1 MRVTVVLRSA
11 EKPGVAVKR
20 EQQALLEFVKRA
32 KRGMYLH
39 LPLWL
44 VMGLC
49 VDLSAVDPSVF
60 WIDCAGFALLT
71 ALRVAFVLRS
81 TALMAEHSQLVRQ
94 VMRVLVFMPCLQWS
108 VLALLSTLPGPLH
121 VLMLPLMLVTVGLA
135 TAGTVVLSVDGV
147 VRIWFPILA
156 LIPVCI
162 GFLLDQP
169 GPTGVLLALM
179 AVMVIVYVSS
189 ATRVVHDDYWAALD
203 TRALLEE
210 RTRILEL
217 LSTTDAL
224 TQIPNR
230 LQFEGRL
237 EVALTRA
244 ALERHPVSVL
254 LVDLDHFKRI
264 NDAHGHLVGDDCL
277 KAAARAL
284 AVGMVRDTDFVARW
298 GGEEFIVLL
307 PGADRDAAEAL
318 AQRLLRGVAGTLIE
332 CPNGVVRL
340 SCSIGVATHYPEG
353 SRNSKSLI
361 DEADGALYEAKSA
374 GRNCVVMAA

>member
-1 MRVTVVLRSA
+1 MT
-11 EKPGVAVKR
+11 R
-20 EQQALLEFVKRA
+20 EQQALLEFIKRA

-44 VMGLC
+44 VMGAC
-49 VDLSAVDPSVF
+49 VRLFARDPLAF
-60 WIDCAGFALLT
+60 WINCLGFTGMT
-71 ALRVAFVLRS
+71 ALRFVFVQRS
-81 TALMAEHSQLVRQ
+81 SALVKHHSKLVRQ
-94 VMRVLVFMPCLQWS
+94 VLRALVFTPCLQWS
-108 VLALLSTLPGPLH
+108 VLAALSTLPGPLH
-121 VLMLPLMLVTVGLA
+121 VLMLPLMLVAVGLA
-135 TAGTVVLSVDGV
+135 TAGTVVLSVDGL

-169 GPTGVLLALM
+169 GPTGMLLALM

-210 RTRILEL
+210 RAKILEL

-244 ALERHPVSVL
+244 TLEHNPVSVL
-254 LVDLDHFKRI
+254 LVDLDHFKKI

-277 KAAARAL
+277 KAAARSLAL
-284 AVGMVRDTDFVARW
+284 GMMRDTDFVARW

-307 PGADRDAAEAL
+307 PDADRDTAEVI

-332 CPNGVVRL
+332 CPSGRVRL
-340 SCSIGVATHYPEG
+340 SCSIGVATHYPDG
-353 SRNSKSLI
+353 RRNNSKTLI
-361 DEADGALYEAKSA
+361 DEADGALYRAKST
-374 GRNCVVMAA
+374 GRNCVVMAAA

>member
-264 NDAHGHLVGDDCL
+264 NDAHGHLVGDDC
-277 KAAARAL
+277 
-284 AVGMVRDTDFVARW
+284 VARW